1 MRRFVSFSV
10 VTTLCLLAAAAAAAA
25 AAAKQ
30 HAAPSGYTLVASA
43 PGTAALVSPGFASPT
58 AVQLSSSESSGTLGW
73 GAIGFAASG
82 LRLRDVTY
90 LSTEYEFTLGSCFGG
105 SPRFTIGVSNGGTK
119 EIYFYMGPPPSYVGC
134 ASSVWT
140 STGNLATPS
149 SPVDDSHLPGGSSAE
164 PYSQVLADYG
174 NDKVVYIAIDLD
186 SGWAGSETALFDD
199 TQINSTL
206 YTYEP

>member
-1 MRRFVSFSV
+1 MRLSLSCLV
-10 VTTLCLLAAAAAAAA
+10 VTTLCLLVAASTAG
-25 AAAKQ
+25 AKQ

-43 PGTAALVSPGFASPT
+43 PGTASLVGPGFESAT
-58 AVQLSSSESSGTLGW
+58 AVQLASSESSGTLGW

-82 LRLRDVTY
+82 LRLRDVTD
-90 LSTEYEFTLGSCFGG
+90 LSTEYEFTLGSCWGG
-105 SPRFTIGVSNGGTK
+105 SPRFTVGISNGGTK

-134 ASSVWT
+134 APSVWT

-149 SPVDDSHLPGGSSAE
+149 SPVDDSHLPGGSPAT
-164 PYSQVLADYG
+164 PYSQVLAEYG

-199 TQINSTL
+199 TQVNSTL